1 MKLKK
6 IRMVG
11 FKSFADETVIDTGD
25 GITAV
30 VGPNGCGKSNILDAV
45 RWVLGEKSGKALRGK
60 SMEDVIFLGSE
71 YRKQSGMA
79 EVEMVFDNRDRSLAI
94 DMPEVS
100 VARRI
105 YLNTGSEYLLNGRR
119 TTRRD
124 IEKIFMDTGIGKS
137 AYSIMEQGRM
147 SEILRAAP
155 EDRRALFD
163 EAAGVSRF
171 KSERKETMARLSGTD
186 QNLLRLSDILKT
198 KEGELRNLERQAD
211 KTRTYLELKE
221 QLDGHDRRL
230 RYLKHVELDERRT
243 KVGEKLSGLLSRRDD
258 IFRRISENEKL
269 AEEKEDESSRRI
281 EEMHRLDRDYHQ
293 ALAGMDSLRKNT
305 SRLEL
310 ETRERSGKLE
320 NLKRRRRAEEGLH
333 KDVRKRMEQSMQ
345 LELDL
350 DTELKTLREG
360 STRLESSILEAR
372 RQLEESRLLEEK
384 NTAELG
390 ELEGKHEALLE
401 ELKETARNLIEELEH
416 HKQELK
422 RSEDRRESLRASIL
436 LQLEEGARLVQEAL
450 HALKSAD
457 ANTAAYNL
465 GRIELLSTQRDFL
478 IYKELDESFRSFLFG
493 KTGLLSK
500 KEDLD
505 VRMDALRTR
514 RDTLQNENTGLYEA
528 RKVLTADMEKQ
539 RARKVELDLQI
550 RDSEVR
556 RDSSLGAR
564 ETIAVQ
570 LRESEDRLKYYDEEI
585 QLNQKAVGDLGREA
599 EDLRVRLK
607 EMEQQNVRQTREIEE
622 IRKQVEAARSEING
636 MREASRRDREGVE
649 SILPEISE
657 QERRAESIQVAL
669 NSLEEDLYNDFQV
682 SPGELAAE
690 CVALNLDRNAEET
703 RFRALK
709 SEIGDLGQF
718 NPLAIEELQR
728 SQDSYDEIQA
738 QKADVER
745 ARDNILKIVVDI
757 DAQSKEL
764 FTATFEAI
772 QNNFAEVFQTLFGG
786 GNASLTLTEPGD
798 PLNSGVDIMVQ
809 PAGKKNSSLSLL
821 SGGEQNMTAIA
832 LMFATYLV
840 RPSPFCFLDE
850 IDAPL
855 DDNNVGRFL
864 KMLAGFANRSQFLVI
879 THNKLTM
886 AQANG
891 LFGVTQEEPGVSKLV
906 SVQLREAH
914 RVVGA

>member
-11 FKSFADETVIDTGD
+11 FKSFADETVIETGD

-79 EVEMVFDNRDRSLAI
+79 EVEMVFDNRDQSLASDQI
-94 DMPEVS
+94 EVS

-119 TTRRD
+119 TTRRE
-124 IEKIFMDTGIGKS
+124 IEKIFMDTGVGKS

-186 QNLLRLSDILKT
+186 QNLLRLTDILKS
-198 KEGELRNLERQAD
+198 KEGELRNLERQAE
-211 KTRTYLELKE
+211 KTRTYLDLKE

-230 RYLKHVELDERRT
+230 RYLKHVELDGRRS
-243 KVGEKLSGLLSRRDD
+243 KVGEKLDSLLSKRDD
-258 IFRRISENEKL
+258 IFRRIAENEKL

-293 ALAGMDSLRKNT
+293 ALAGMDSLRKNM

-310 ETRERSGKLE
+310 EKRERAGKLE
-320 NLKRRRRAEEGLH
+320 NLKRRSRAEEGLH
-333 KDVRKRMEQSMQ
+333 KDVRKRMDQSMQ

-350 DTELKTLREG
+350 NTELKTLREG
-360 STRLESSILEAR
+360 SEGLDASILEAR
-372 RQLEESRLLEEK
+372 RELESSRVREEE
-384 NTAELG
+384 NTAELSD
-390 ELEGKHEALLE
+390 LEGKHEILLE

-422 RSEDRRESLRASIL
+422 RSEDRRGTLIASIGH
-436 LQLEEGARLVQEAL
+436 QLEEGARLVEEAL
-450 HALKSAD
+450 QALKSAD
-457 ANTAAYNL
+457 ANTAAYSL
-465 GRIELLSTQRDFL
+465 GRMELLSTHRDFL
-478 IYKELDESFRSFLFG
+478 IYQELDESFRAFLFG
-493 KTGLLSK
+493 KTGLLAK

-505 VRMDALRTR
+505 ARMDALRAR
-514 RDTLQNENTGLYEA
+514 RDALQNENNRIYEA
-528 RKVLTADMEKQ
+528 RKLLTADMEKQ

-556 RDSSLGAR
+556 KDSSVEAR
-564 ETIAVQ
+564 ETIAIQ
-570 LRESEDRLKYYDEEI
+570 LRESADRLKYYEEET
-585 QLNQKAVGDLGREA
+585 QLNEKAVTDLTREA
-599 EDLRVRLK
+599 EELRARLQ

-622 IRKQVEAARSEING
+622 IRRQVEVARSEING
-636 MREASRRDREGVE
+636 MRESSRRDREGVE

-682 SPGELAAE
+682 SPGELAEE
-690 CVALNLDRNAEET
+690 CAPLNLDRNQEDT

-728 SQDSYDEIQA
+728 ASNSYNEIQE

-745 ARDNILKIVVDI
+745 ARENILKIVGEI
-757 DAQSKEL
+757 DERSKEL
-764 FTATFEAI
+764 FVTTFEAI
-772 QNNFAEVFQTLFGG
+772 QNNFSEVFQKLFGG
-786 GNASLTLTEPGD
+786 GNASLTLSEPHD

-864 KMLAGFANRSQFLVI
+864 KMLSGFAQRSQFLVI

-891 LFGVTQEEPGVSKLV
+891 LFGVTQEEAGVSKLV